1 MSSISSVGGSSSAGL
16 EAIAARWKQAGVGSS
31 TESPADL
38 FKLID
43 SDGDGTLS
51 KTEFETAAKSASAQ
65 HFDMS
70 GHSTHSFA
78 GLRGTPPPD
87 PIASLDTDGDGSV
100 SGEEFGLD
108 GASEDVQALFKA
120 VDADGSGDLSSDEIS
135 SFRDQFMQKT
145 GGAGRPGGPPP
156 GPPPG
161 EPANDGSGSGS
172 ASADASATGT
182 ASTDDTRLRGFLQQL
197 AEMFASQYAQ
207 VANGSSQSA
216 TATLSA
222 SA

>member
-16 EAIAARWKQAGVGSS
+16 EAIAARWKQAGASSS

-51 KTEFETAAKSASAQ
+51 KTEFDTAAKSASAQ
-65 HFDMS
+65 SFDMS
-70 GHSTHSFA
+70 GQSTQSFA
-78 GLRGTPPPD
+78 GMRGTPPPD

-108 GASEDVQALFKA
+108 GASEDVQALFGA

-135 SFRDQFMQKT
+135 SFREQFMQQT
-145 GGAGRPGGPPP
+145 GGADRPHGPPP

-161 EPANDGSGSGS
+161 ESAQADAGSDSS
-172 ASADASATGT
+172 SADASST
-182 ASTDDTRLRGFLQQL
+182 ASTEDTRLRGFLQQL

-207 VANGSSQSA
+207 VADGSGSA
-216 TATLSA
+216 ASMLSA

>member
-1 MSSISSVGGSSSAGL
+1 MSSISSVGSSSSAGL
-16 EAIAARWKQAGVGSS
+16 EAIAARWKQASASSS
-31 TESPADL
+31 TEAQADL

-43 SDGDGTLS
+43 SDGDGALN
-51 KTEFETAAKSASAQ
+51 KDEFDAAVKSASPQ

-70 GHSTHSFA
+70 GQSTQSFA
-78 GLRGTPPPD
+78 GMRGMAPPD
-87 PIASLDTDGDGSV
+87 PIASLDTDDDGSV
-100 SGEEFGLD
+100 SSEEFGLE

-120 VDADGSGDLSSDEIS
+120 IDADGSGSLSSDEIS

-145 GGAGRPGGPPP
+145 GEAGRPPGPPP

-161 EPANDGSGSGS
+161 ESTNSGNSS
-172 ASADASATGT
+172 SSSSADAS
-182 ASTDDTRLRGFLQQL
+182 STSSTEDTRLRGFLQQL

-207 VANGSSQSA
+207 VANGSGQSA
-216 TATLSA
+216 TTLLSA

>member
-16 EAIAARWKQAGVGSS
+16 EAIAARWKQAGASSS
-31 TESPADL
+31 TEAPADL

-43 SDGDGTLS
+43 TDGDGTLS
-51 KTEFETAAKSASAQ
+51 KTEFDAATKSASAQ
-65 HFDMS
+65 RFDLS
-70 GHSTHSFA
+70 GQSTQSFA
-78 GLRGTPPPD
+78 GMRGTPPPD

-145 GGAGRPGGPPP
+145 GGAGRPHGPPP
-156 GPPPG
+156 GPPPD
-161 EPANDGSGSGS
+161 ESAQADAGSSS
-172 ASADASATGT
+172 SSADAS
-182 ASTDDTRLRGFLQQL
+182 STTSTEDTRLRGFLQQL

-207 VANGSSQSA
+207 VANGSGQGAASM
-216 TATLSA
+216 LSA